1 MEDIKQYADLGVT
14 AVICITFIFGAVK
27 VFCYWIDKKNKA
39 PEQEENKLETR
50 VALVEQNI
58 GYIKDSYKEIKESID
73 GINKKLENH
82 VVHISAKIDD
92 LWETMNNL
100 KNKQKSKK

>member
-1 MEDIKQYADLGVT
+1 METLLNFCQTVSPIGVIALLIIVVMQLIKN
-14 AVICITFIFGAVK
+14 
-27 VFCYWIDKKNKA
+27 IDKKSKA

-100 KNKQKSKK
+100 KNK